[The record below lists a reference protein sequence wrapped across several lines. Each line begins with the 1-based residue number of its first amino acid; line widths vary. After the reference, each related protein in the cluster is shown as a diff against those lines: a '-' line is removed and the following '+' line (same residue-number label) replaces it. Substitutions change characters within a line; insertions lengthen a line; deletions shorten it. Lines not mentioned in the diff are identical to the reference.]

1 MFDSIVHPTRGRID
15 LAISATGSLLPNVS
29 VALAIKGVAREP
41 IDSGEVVLT
50 LPTKALM
57 DHVGKGRPDLPVK
70 ARWVLPAM
78 AVGDTWSGTY
88 TVPGEGA
95 GYYRVMVNA
104 YTHGPDG
111 GPYLFDDVVRQAWM
125 FVSEKDGRLTRWFED
140 TIFPEGVHPV
150 AGPATADGAMYSRPD
165 STGLSWHADSVYLNV
180 VYTFSANDG
189 FKPAVGAWVYA
200 HWERFPGVP
209 GGGVGTRVAT
219 VPEDGI
225 VAFRCRPLFSR
236 HMWGD
241 VRAPDTD
248 LVQGRGDIASWFA
261 NESHCGQLVQ
271 VEVKAHRY
279 LPWRLLN
286 LSADTLTRHFGH
298 TRSRIKWNLR
308 FKGSRSSYNG
318 FLDKIT
324 LAWGNAHEP
333 WFHWVVAHEYAHAL
347 HHKALGGMWR
357 AGNCSP
363 HWLDSISSYEC
374 ALKEGFADYAGT
386 VGSGGYREKYFE
398 RLSDRQRDQKPKIEG
413 YVAALFLDL
422 TDDREEEG
430 DHTEY
435 PGLYIAQVFKSCEVK
450 HPSWW
455 KKDWRKRNKVS
466 DIVWCLE
473 RLVTREV
480 HDTVFP
486 DTNAPD
492 TVREKAKEPPD
503 WHWLDIRR
511 TWLKNL
517 TNGILMRRRE

>member
-1 MFDSIVHPTRGRID
+1 MSVLPTPILSREGITSRPG
-15 LAISATGSLLPNVS
+15 ARTSAT
-29 VALAIKGVAREP
+29 A
-41 IDSGEVVLT
+41 
-50 LPTKALM
+50 
-57 DHVGKGRPDLPVK
+57 
-70 ARWVLPAM
+70 
-78 AVGDTWSGTY
+78 
-88 TVPGEGA
+88 
-95 GYYRVMVNA
+95 
-104 YTHGPDG
+104 
-111 GPYLFDDVVRQAWM
+111 
-125 FVSEKDGRLTRWFED
+125 
-140 TIFPEGVHPV
+140 
-150 AGPATADGAMYSRPD
+150 
-165 STGLSWHADSVYLNV
+165 
-180 VYTFSANDG
+180 
-189 FKPAVGAWVYA
+189 
-200 HWERFPGVP
+200 
-209 GGGVGTRVAT
+209 
-219 VPEDGI
+219 
-225 VAFRCRPLFSR
+225 
-236 HMWGD
+236 
-241 VRAPDTD
+241 
-248 LVQGRGDIASWFA
+248 AS
-261 NESHCGQLVQ
+261 LVQ

-324 LAWGNAHEP
+324 LAWGSAHEP
-333 WFHWVVAHEYAHAL
+333 WFHWVAAHEYAHAL

-374 ALKEGFADYAGT
+374 ALQEGFADYAGT
-386 VGSGGYREKYFE
+386 VGSGGYLENYFE

-473 RLVTREV
+473 RLVTPEV